1 MNSLIKYALGL
12 SLSGLLLVGCNSK
25 TESAKEETT
34 PVSIA
39 IDDVRL
45 EHAPDRRVAIFDV
58 ESAPSSDAY
67 VIRGESNLPEAV
79 ADLKQRLDA
88 ENITYTDSIQMLP
101 AADLEGKTRGVIQI
115 SVANLR
121 SRPSHSSE
129 LVTQATLGTPVKVLK
144 KKGSWYYIQV
154 PDGYLAWVDYGGV
167 TPVTQEIVEAWRE
180 TEKLIY
186 LQPYGFS
193 YEEPDTEAQ
202 VVSDLAM
209 GGILELLGEEDNFY
223 KVRYPDNREAYVEKA
238 YSQPYGQWVTNLDP
252 TGESL
257 IATSM
262 SMKGVPYLW
271 GGTSSKGM
279 DCSGYTKT
287 IFFLNGM
294 VLPRDASQQIQAGLE
309 VDSEKNFENLEPGDL
324 LYFGRKAT
332 ADSPER
338 IIHVGMWI
346 GDNKFIHAMGDVHIS
361 NFDTEAEDFDQYNY
375 DRYLRTM
382 RVLGQ
387 DDDKVIQLA
396 QSDLFM
402 SGV

>member
-1 MNSLIKYALGL
+1 MKTLVKSAIGL
-12 SLSGLLLVGCNSK
+12 SLSGLIFVGCNSGNE
-25 TESAKEETT
+25 TINERTTSAST
-34 PVSIA
+34 A
-39 IDDVRL
+39 IDEVRT
-45 EHAPDRRVAIFDV
+45 EYAPDRRVAIFDV
-58 ESAPSSDAY
+58 ESSDSTG
-67 VIRGESNLPEAV
+67 VLVLRGESNLPEAV
-79 ADLKQRLDA
+79 SDLKQRLDA
-88 ENITYTDSIQMLP
+88 ENISYTDSIQMLP
-101 AADLEGKTRGVIQI
+101 AADLEGKDRGVIQI

-144 KKGSWYYIQV
+144 KSGSWYYIQV

-167 TPVTQEIVEAWRE
+167 TPVTKEVVEAWRG

-193 YEEPDTEAQ
+193 YEDPDTDTQ

-209 GGILELLGEEDNFY
+209 GGILELLGEENNFY

-238 YSQPYGQWVTNLDP
+238 YAQPYRQWVANLDP

-262 SMKGVPYLW
+262 TMKGVPYLW

-332 ADSPER
+332 EDSPER

-361 NFDTEAEDFDQYNY
+361 NFDTQAEDFDQYNY

-382 RVLGQ
+382 RVLGEE
-387 DDDKVIQLA
+387 DDKVIQLA

-402 SGV
+402 TGL